1 MKSILPK
8 NDVTKKELILPSNF
22 NINRLDFDKN
32 NRVQSFVNLMLR
44 FGMIPTINKPT
55 RVTRHTA
62 TEIDRVF
69 TNTITDN
76 IKIRTAI
83 METDIYDHFPIIF
96 ATQNKIDAKI
106 PEQTFSNLIFQTSQ
120 SISKAHITQ
129 FDSSITKGIRK
140 SSKKKQKLY
149 KKCLKKRTN

>member
-1 MKSILPK
+1 
-8 NDVTKKELILPSNF
+8 
-22 NINRLDFDKN
+22 
-32 NRVQSFVNLMLR
+32 MLR

-76 IKIRTAI
+76 IKIKTAI
-83 METDIYDHFPIIF
+83 METDIYDHFLIIF

-106 PEQTFSNLIFQTSQ
+106 PEQYIFKPNISDQ
-120 SISKAHITQ
+120 SIHK
-129 FDSSITKGIRK
+129 
-140 SSKKKQKLY
+140 
-149 KKCLKKRTN
+149 